1 MSKLRIINWN
11 VAIKGSIE
19 EKMNYL
25 QTVINETNEI
35 TIVALQ
41 EVTEKDREYNTSQR
55 MFST

>member
-1 MSKLRIINWN
+1 MSKLQIINWN

>member
-1 MSKLRIINWN
+1 MI
-11 VAIKGSIE
+11 
-19 EKMNYL
+19 L